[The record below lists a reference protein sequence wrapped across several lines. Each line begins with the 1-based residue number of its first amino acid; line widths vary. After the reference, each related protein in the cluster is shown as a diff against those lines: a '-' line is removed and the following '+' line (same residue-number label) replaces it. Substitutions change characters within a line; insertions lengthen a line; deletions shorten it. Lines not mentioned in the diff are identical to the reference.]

1 MIRPHGGTLVD
12 RVLRGA
18 ERDQALRDAKNW
30 PRIDLSTE
38 RAKDVEN
45 LAKGVYS
52 PLTGFLGAADFE
64 SVLHTMRLTND
75 LPWTIP
81 LFLDVS
87 KETAST
93 LRPGEPVALY
103 YDDKPL
109 ARLHLEETF
118 EWDRTLAAGKI
129 FGTDS
134 EEHPSV
140 ARYMKM
146 KDVLLGGAI
155 DLLNETDTPY
165 DRFNLNPRETRVLF
179 REKGWRTVVGFQTRN
194 VPHIGH
200 EYVQKTALTF
210 VDGVFI
216 NPVIGR
222 KKPGDFRD
230 DVILETYETLINEYY
245 LRDRA
250 VMAIW
255 QYEMKYGGPREAIH
269 HSIVRKNFG
278 CTHFIVG
285 RDHAGVGGFY
295 EPFAAQDIF
304 ESFPDLEIVPVFFK
318 SFSYCTKCGSVVN
331 EKTCPH
337 PPEDHVNFSGTKIR
351 AILQEGKVPDPLL
364 MRPEVAKII
373 LKYDNPFVT

>member
-1 MIRPHGGTLVD
+1 
-12 RVLRGA
+12 
-18 ERDQALRDAKNW
+18 
-30 PRIDLSTE
+30 
-38 RAKDVEN
+38 
-45 LAKGVYS
+45 
-52 PLTGFLGAADFE
+52 
-64 SVLHTMRLTND
+64 
-75 LPWTIP
+75 
-81 LFLDVS
+81 
-87 KETAST
+87 
-93 LRPGEPVALY
+93 
-103 YDDKPL
+103 
-109 ARLHLEETF
+109 
-118 EWDRTLAAGKI
+118 
-129 FGTDS
+129 
-134 EEHPSV
+134 
-140 ARYMKM
+140 
-146 KDVLLGGAI
+146 
-155 DLLNETDTPY
+155 
-165 DRFNLNPRETRVLF
+165 
-179 REKGWRTVVGFQTRN
+179 VVGFQTRN

>member
-1 MIRPHGGTLVD
+1 MIKPHGGALVD
-12 RVLRGA
+12 RILRGA
-18 ERDQALRDAKNW
+18 EREAALKDATNW
-30 PRIDLSTE
+30 PRIDVTTE
-38 RAKDVEN
+38 IAKDVEN
-45 LAKGVYS
+45 IAKGVYS
-52 PLTGFLGAADFE
+52 PLEGFLGKTDFH
-64 SVLHTMRLTND
+64 SVLHTMRLSND
-75 LPWTIP
+75 LPWTVP

-87 KETAST
+87 KEDAKK
-93 LRPGEPVALY
+93 LAPGEPVALFL
-103 YDDKPL
+103 DGMPL
-109 ARLHLEETF
+109 ARLNLTETF
-118 EWDRTLAAGKI
+118 EWDPKLAAEKV
-129 FGTDS
+129 FGTLS

-146 KDVLLGGAI
+146 NEILLSGSV
-155 DLLNETDTPY
+155 DLLNETETPFK
-165 DRFNLNPRETRVLF
+165 RFSLSPQETRVLF

-222 KKPGDFRD
+222 KKSGDFRD

-245 LRDRA
+245 LKDRA

-255 QYEMKYGGPREAIH
+255 EYEMKYGGPREAIH

-285 RDHAGVGGFY
+285 RDHAGVGNFY

-304 ESFPDLEIVPVFFK
+304 EGFPDLEIVPVFFK
-318 SFSYCTKCGSVVN
+318 SFSYCNKCGTVVN

-337 PPEDHVNFSGTKIR
+337 PNEDHVNFSGTKIR
-351 AILQEGKVPDPLL
+351 KILADGQVPDPLL

-373 LKYDNPFVT
+373 LKYENPFVD